1 MTSQIG
7 LFIASVL
14 LVGCAIQS
22 APHVPPSDPI
32 TDPSFLLDDFWNDG
46 QAEVAFYQ
54 VERTQNQYGRADE
67 QSFLVGTYVVKHDFD
82 RAAASK
88 ATSESA
94 DAVSSF
100 KYALFYEFESGSY
113 EYKRNYVINAAQ
125 ADLLPLKD
133 SFTSFDWCANIYREM
148 NFASDGQV
156 AAFMRSDD
164 YGNWEATFDYQAKAY
179 PPSLL
184 PMLVRGLDFS
194 DQAAQAFAIVHGQG
208 EYVPATARLAG
219 TETVETA
226 AGALP
231 AERIVVTYEA
241 PVPSLIGEESELEE
255 TYWRG
260 TDDERLLL
268 KLTSA
273 TGRYQ
278 MTLVEN
284 LRSAYWRENLYT
296 RLQRVAER
304 P

>member
-1 MTSQIG
+1 MTNQMG
-7 LFIASVL
+7 LFIASVW
-14 LVGCAIQS
+14 LVGCAVQS
-22 APHVPPSDPI
+22 ASHVPPNDPI
-32 TDPSFLLDDFWNDG
+32 TDGAFLLDDFWNDG

-148 NFASDGQV
+148 NFAPDGQV

-164 YGNWEATFDYQAKAY
+164 YGNWETTFEYQSKAY

-194 DQAAQAFAIVHGQG
+194 GQAEHAFTIVHGRG

-268 KLTSA
+268 KLASA